1 MLKNESR
8 SSRRARRVS
17 VRIILGVFLIGTL
30 ARSAAAQQRPLIT
43 EDPEVIGAG
52 RILIEGG
59 VDYAHEQH
67 YTPSG
72 LTGNLW
78 RAPVI
83 GFSFGLSSIA
93 EFQIDGGFNNHLSI
107 TSRDPTAP
115 LARQLTVT
123 GDSTRDVE
131 DVVVATKIRIVPE
144 TADRPAFGMRF
155 ATKLPN
161 ASNEK
166 GLGNDTTDFFV
177 SLLGAKTV
185 ESVRVVGNLGL
196 GILSDPTS
204 GSRQNDVLTYGV
216 SFARAVTTGAEFVGE
231 INGRWSTREGGPLPG
246 TESRSLLTVGARY
259 THGTIRYDAGL
270 FFGLTSIDP
279 TIGFTAGAT
288 YVFNAFKVP

>member
-1 MLKNESR
+1 MRL
-8 SSRRARRVS
+8 
-17 VRIILGVFLIGTL
+17 RIGLVVPCVALLGL
-30 ARSAAAQQRPLIT
+30 ASPAAAQQRPLVT

-59 VDYAHEQH
+59 FDYAHDQH

-78 RAPVI
+78 RVPLI

-93 EFQIDGGFNNHLSI
+93 ELQIDGGLNNHLSI
-107 TSRDPTAP
+107 TERDPAAP
-115 LARQLTVT
+115 LAKQLTVT

-131 DVVVATKIRIVPE
+131 DVVVATKIRIVSE

-161 ASNEK
+161 ASNEN

-177 SLLGAKTV
+177 SLIGAKTI

-196 GILSDPTS
+196 GILSDPTA
-204 GSRQNDVLTYGV
+204 GSRQNDVLTYGA

-231 INGRWSTREGGPLPG
+231 INGRWSTREGGALPG

-279 TIGFTAGAT
+279 TIGFSGGAT